1 MKPKY
6 ERNMC
11 VECRQYFIGSDKFK
25 KHMLICQKKNIVQFV
40 RKYSGQQK
48 TIRGI
53 SQIVLQKAT
62 SVKFVK
68 RHFQETVIVYTMKRN
83 MWFRK
88 YFLVKN
94 VAVFFSQVS
103 CWKFIQENAN
113 SFCFTIFFLCWKI
126 EGDEQLF
133 FLYNFFMCW

>member
-1 MKPKY
+1 
-6 ERNMC
+6 
-11 VECRQYFIGSDKFK
+11 
-25 KHMLICQKKNIVQFV
+25 MLICQKKNIVQFV

-83 MWFRK
+83 M
-88 YFLVKN
+88 
-94 VAVFFSQVS
+94 
-103 CWKFIQENAN
+103 
-113 SFCFTIFFLCWKI
+113 
-126 EGDEQLF
+126 
-133 FLYNFFMCW
+133 